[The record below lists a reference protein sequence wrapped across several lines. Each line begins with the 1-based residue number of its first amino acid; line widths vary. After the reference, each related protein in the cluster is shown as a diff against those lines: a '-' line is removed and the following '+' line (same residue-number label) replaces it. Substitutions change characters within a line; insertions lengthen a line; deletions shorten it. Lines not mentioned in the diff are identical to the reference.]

1 VAWTLDALDRSDAT
15 YAKDFAAGGGVLIG
29 ITAALEA

>member
-15 YAKDFAAGGGVLIG
+15 YAKDFAAGGVLIG